1 MKLLLTAIGKRI
13 QLIEHLN
20 TKFYIIGVDSSASNP
35 AKEFVEEF
43 VSIPACTD
51 PSYQHTILS
60 ICKKERIK
68 VLIPLYEKEFLTLC
82 DIREDLEA
90 EGTKLILSDREVIEA
105 CNDKAATAVFFEKY
119 QIPAP
124 RTFTDAEIQE
134 FLKSD
139 EEDMS
144 IPYPFIIKPRDG
156 MGSVNVFQIHNKKE
170 LDFFY
175 GYVKNP
181 IVQEMATG
189 DEYTID
195 VLCDY
200 EGNPVYIVPRLR
212 LEVRSGEV
220 SKSRISRNQKIIDAT
235 RNLLEQLKK
244 EGNVMGPL
252 TIQCFYDDSKEGEEP
267 VIKFIE
273 VNPRFGGGVPL
284 SIQAGADYAGAL
296 RAMREGKKLEYTP
309 IEKELTM
316 LRYDQAIYEEM
327 GLKYLW

>member
-13 QLIEHLN
+13 QLIEHLK
-20 TKFYIIGVDSSASNP
+20 TKFYILGVDTSLSNP
-35 AKEFVEEF
+35 AKDFVEEF
-43 VSIPACTD
+43 MTVPPCTD
-51 PSYQHTILS
+51 ENYVDTLISL
-60 ICKKERIK
+60 CRKNRIH
-68 VLIPLYEKEFLTLC
+68 VLIPLYEKEFLSLC
-82 DIREDLEA
+82 DAREEF
-90 EGTKLILSDREVIEA
+90 EKIGTKLILCDRKVIEA
-105 CNDKAATAVFFEKY
+105 CNDKTATAAFFEKY
-119 QIPAP
+119 DIPAP
-124 RTFTDAEIQE
+124 RTFSDAEIQE
-134 FLKSD
+134 FLKLDESD
-139 EEDMS
+139 AS
-144 IPYPFIIKPRDG
+144 VPYPFIIKPRDG
-156 MGSVNVFQIHNKKE
+156 MGSVNVFQIHNKRE
-170 LDFFY
+170 LEFFY

-181 IVQEMATG
+181 IVQELATG

-220 SKSRISRNQKIIDAT
+220 SKSRISNNQKVIDAT

-244 EGNVMGPL
+244 EGNVIGPM
-252 TIQCFYDDSKEGEEP
+252 TIQCFFDDSKEGEDA

-296 RAMREGKKLEYTP
+296 RAMREGKKVEYTP

-316 LRYDQAIYEEM
+316 LRYDQAVYEEM